1 MINKPD
7 ALAVPDDRALVPE
20 TSAPGRGR
28 HLAMIVFII
37 AASLLLLARQLLVPA
52 IERFQPELIAMLER
66 STGLPV
72 TIEQLSAEWTGLRPR
87 LKLAGVA
94 VRDLRGEAVLRLDA
108 LEATLAWS
116 SVLEARPI
124 FHRLV
129 VVAPELA
136 VRRTLTGKLL
146 VAGMPLD
153 AGGDDPAAGFGY
165 WLSLQHEVIVRGAV
179 LQWMDEA
186 RSPSRLDLRGLELR
200 LLNSRGRHRFALVAE
215 PPLELA
221 SKLEVRADL
230 VHTPGEVGWAAVDGR
245 FFVSIDDAVLG
256 AWRSWLVHPAAL
268 TGFGNVRAWIDIEG
282 GQAVGVTSRFALV
295 EAKTRLGPDLPEL
308 HLANA
313 EGRVDAT
320 RGEDG
325 LSLAV
330 RGLKLDAVGVTPIGS
345 TDIDLEIRQGSD
357 GAGGRFALNRIDF
370 SAVAAL
376 AAYLPL
382 EPQVR
387 KRLSLFAPRGR
398 AEDVKFAWSGDLLAP
413 DSWNLDVRFFEA
425 GLRPEGR
432 LPGFEGFSGE
442 FSGDSQGGRFRLDAH
457 EAALE
462 LPAVFPEPRLALA
475 VLQAQGGWQRNEQGL
490 KLEIE
495 QARFENPD
503 AAGTFS
509 GSYVLTDDGPGL
521 VDLSADLSRADGEAV
536 WRYLPLALNERTR
549 DWLRKSLTGGA
560 VPEARFR
567 LEGDLRDFPFVNGK
581 PGEFLV
587 VTHFVGANLDYADAW
602 PAITG
607 IDGEIRFEGPG
618 MFIKAKRATVFGV
631 ELAGVSARV
640 PDLGAKGAQIL
651 AIEGMAEGP
660 SADFLRFI
668 AESPISREI
677 GGLADTLRA
686 VGRGALTLGLEIPLH
701 ALKDTQVKG
710 SFQFAGNRVTLFQG
724 FPGLAEAAGQIEFSE
739 REFAI
744 TRMDGRWLGEPVS
757 LTAKTLPGGGLQVV
771 GEGGARVRDLSQ
783 VLDTP
788 LLKHLSGGL
797 KWQLALNATKA
808 GNELS
813 LRSDL
818 KGLASS
824 LPAPY
829 SKRTDEVW
837 PLVVTFSRSGKN
849 GLETLGVVAQD
860 RLAAEIQWMPEA
872 QGRKLVRG
880 GVGLFEPARSIAG
893 GIHVGARLDTFDLD
907 AWQAIMADR
916 SKNDAASAS
925 APAAM
930 PIKAV
935 DARVRALHAFG
946 QSYDDVE
953 LHAIAEAGGWDGR
966 IVSGQAKGTFAWR
979 PAAGK
984 GALRARLSDLIIPE
998 HAAGAEASSAPTQ
1011 GAGVGSDEAR
1021 PPAADSPPP
1030 SHLPALDIVADRFLL
1045 RGMDLGRLSL
1055 QATNRDGVWDLS
1067 TLELISPDGRFSGS
1081 GHWIA
1086 GGAMLTEMKFE
1097 LDVSDIGGF
1106 LARFRHPD
1114 ALRSGSASLAGDLT
1128 WRGAP
1133 TRIDYPSLSGALT
1146 LEAQNGQFLRL
1157 DPGVGRLLGVL
1168 SLQALPRRLTLDFRD
1183 VFSEGFA
1190 FDRISG
1196 SIALNE
1202 GVMRSDNFEIVGPA
1216 ARVSISGTADVDN
1229 ETQNLEVT
1237 VQPTLSESIAI
1248 GAAAGLINPVA
1259 GVVTYLAQKALSDP
1273 IEKIFAFRYA
1283 IKGSWADPQV
1293 EKLEGAPSQE

>member
-1 MINKPD
+1 MI
-7 ALAVPDDRALVPE
+7 AL
-20 TSAPGRGR
+20 
-28 HLAMIVFII
+28 II
-37 AASLLLLARQLLVPA
+37 GASLLLTVRHLLVPA

-72 TIEQLSAEWTGLRPR
+72 TIERLSAEWIGLRPR
-87 LKLAGVA
+87 LRLDGVA
-94 VRDLRGEAVLRLDA
+94 VRDLHGETAFRLDA
-108 LEATLAWS
+108 VEGTLAWS
-116 SVLEARPI
+116 SVLQARPI

-136 VRRTLTGKLL
+136 VRRTITGELQ
-146 VAGMPLD
+146 VAGMPVD
-153 AGGDDPAAGFGY
+153 GGGDDPAAGFEY
-165 WLSLQHEVIVRGAV
+165 WLSLQHEVIVQGAV
-179 LQWMDEA
+179 LQWTDEA
-186 RSPSRLDLRGLELR
+186 RSPSTLDLRGLELR
-200 LLNSRGRHRFALVAE
+200 LLNARGRHRFALVAE
-215 PPLELA
+215 PPHELA
-221 SKLEVRADL
+221 SRLELRADL
-230 VHTPGEVGWAAVDGR
+230 MRAPGEAGWTSVDGR
-245 FFVSIDDAVLG
+245 LFVSLDDAVLG
-256 AWRSWLVHPAAL
+256 AWQNWLAHPTPL
-268 TGFGNVRAWIDIEG
+268 TGFGSFRAWIDIED
-282 GQAVGVTSRFALV
+282 GQAVGLTSRFALV
-295 EAKTRLGPDLPEL
+295 EAKARLGADLPEL
-308 HLANA
+308 ELANA
-313 EGRVDAT
+313 EGRIDAT

-330 RGLKLDAVGVTPIGS
+330 RGLRLDAVGLAPIDS
-345 TDIDLEIRQGSD
+345 TDVDLEIRRGAEQ
-357 GAGGRFALNRIDF
+357 AGGRFALNRIDF

-387 KRLSLFAPRGR
+387 ERLSLFAPRGR
-398 AEDVKFAWSGDLLAP
+398 AEDVKFAWAGELFAP
-413 DSWNLDVRFFEA
+413 DSWNLDVRFFGA
-425 GLRPEGR
+425 GLKPEGR

-442 FSGDSQGGRFRLDAH
+442 FSGDSRSGRFRLDAH

-475 VLQAQGGWQRNEQGL
+475 VLQAQGGWQRDEQGL
-490 KLEIE
+490 KLEIDE
-495 QARFENPD
+495 ARFENPD

-509 GSYVLTDDGPGL
+509 GSYVVTDDGPGV

-536 WRYLPLALNERTR
+536 WRYLPLTLNAKTR
-549 DWLRKSLTGGA
+549 DWLRNSLTGGK
-560 VPEARFR
+560 VPDARFR
-567 LEGDLRDFPFVNGK
+567 LEGDLRDFPFANGK

-618 MFIKAKRATVFGV
+618 MFIKAERATVFGV
-631 ELAGVSARV
+631 ELTGLSANV
-640 PDLGAKGAQIL
+640 PDLGAIGAQTL

-668 AESPISREI
+668 AESPIRSET
-677 GGLADTLRA
+677 GGLTDTLRV
-686 VGRGALTLGLEIPLH
+686 VGPGAMTLGLEIPLH
-701 ALKDTQVKG
+701 APEETKVKG
-710 SFQFAGNRVTLFQG
+710 SFQFADNRITVFQG
-724 FPGLAEAAGQIEFSE
+724 FPGMADAAGQIEFSE
-739 REFAI
+739 RDFAI
-744 TRMDGRWLGEPVS
+744 SRMTGRWLGEPMS
-757 LTAKTLPGGGLQVV
+757 LTAKTLPGEGVRFV

-783 VLDTP
+783 ALDSP
-788 LLKHLSGGL
+788 LLDHLSGGL
-797 KWQLALNATKA
+797 KWQLALSVTKA
-808 GNELS
+808 GKELS

-829 SKRTDEVW
+829 DKRTDEAW
-837 PLVVTFSRSGKN
+837 PLVMTFSQSGKS
-849 GLETLGVVAQD
+849 GLEVLSVVAQD
-860 RLAAEIQWMPEA
+860 RLAADIQWMPGA

-893 GIHVGARLDTFDLD
+893 GIHVGARLDSFDLD
-907 AWQAIMADR
+907 AWQAIVGDGR
-916 SKNDAASAS
+916 QHDATSS
-925 APAAM
+925 PDLAAM

-935 DARVRALHAFG
+935 DARVRALYAFG
-946 QSYDDVE
+946 QTYDDVE
-953 LHAIAEAGGWDGR
+953 LHAIAEGGGWDGR
-966 IVSGQAKGTFAWR
+966 IVSGQAKGTYAWR

-984 GALRARLSDLIIPE
+984 GELRARLSDLVIPE
-998 HAAGAEASSAPTQ
+998 RVAGAEAQSAPAR
-1011 GAGVGSDEAR
+1011 GGGVGPDEAS
-1021 PPAADSPPP
+1021 PPAEDSLPP
-1030 SHLPALDIVADRFLL
+1030 SHLPALDIVADRFVL
-1045 RGMDLGRLSL
+1045 RGLDLGRLSL

-1067 TLELISPDGRFSGS
+1067 ALELINPDGRFSGS

-1086 GGAMLTEMKFE
+1086 GGAMLTEMKFD

-1114 ALRSGSASLAGDLT
+1114 VLRGGSASLAGGLT

-1133 TRIDYPSLSGALT
+1133 TSIDYPSLSGALK

-1216 ARVSISGTADVDN
+1216 ARVSISGSADVDN

-1248 GAAAGLINPVA
+1248 GAAAGLINPVV

-1273 IEKIFAFRYA
+1273 IEKMFAFSYA
-1283 IKGSWADPQV
+1283 ITGSWADPQV
-1293 EKLEGAPSQE
+1293 EKLGGASSQE